1 MRVEALSYLCASKH
15 IQIMGVDVAAAFFDC
30 IGKDAVCKI
39 RALTI
44 AQPII
49 ARKPV
54 PAEQVDMFFH
64 FLKEAT
70 ALRHF
75 KLDVGQVGEPFNFD
89 SKNLGH
95 DWEFLLRVKHWVQ
108 ETDVEFKWSV
118 GYVDS
123 RVIDSMKVMFRRGR
137 VRELFGEKGEVLLH
151 GVMYL
156 W

>member
-1 MRVEALSYLCASKH
+1 MCASKH
-15 IQIMGVDVAAAFFDC
+15 IQIMGIDVAAAFFDC

-49 ARKPV
+49 ARTPV
-54 PAEQVDMFFH
+54 PAEQVDKFFD

-75 KLDVGQVGEPFNFD
+75 KLEVGQVGELYTFD
-89 SKNLGH
+89 SKRLSQ

-108 ETDVEFKWSV
+108 ETGVEFRWSA
-118 GYVDS
+118 GSLDS
-123 RVIDSMKVMFRRGR
+123 RAIGLGKMFDRTTE
-137 VRELFGEKGEVLLH
+137 VRELFGKEGEVLLH
-151 GVMYL
+151 GIMYL